1 MNRLLPAVALLC
13 FPLVAHVGV
22 NDVFFE
28 GLAGPYPLYVT
39 IRPPIVIPGIAE
51 ISIRSAAKDVKSI
64 RFTPM
69 TLTGAGSKYP
79 PTPDVAV
86 QAKEDPQL
94 FTGGLWLMF
103 AGAWQVRAMVEGD
116 RGPGSISIPVPA
128 ASQKLSTMDGLT
140 GSILVLLMLLL
151 AAGVIGIAGAAI
163 RESQLGPGLKPDG
176 VRIRRG
182 RIGMAGGVV
191 VSIMIIWFGRDWWN
205 AESRAYSKSIYKP
218 LVMQAS
224 LVGSRLELQ
233 LSSSGWLQ
241 PKGTDDFVADHEH
254 LMHLYAIREPGL
266 DAIFHLHPERREAGK
281 FAHEMPQMPKGKYR
295 LFADVV
301 HASGFPETMTAS
313 LEVPQDLTGPS
324 SSADDAGS
332 VLPLGGKADA
342 SVALAGGGRVVFD
355 RPSASRANQ
364 PTTLRFRV
372 FDKDDNPAP
381 NLRLYLGM
389 AAHLALV
396 KKDFSVF
403 SHIHPYGNISMAAFA
418 MAQSSLLPLGGNLL
432 VTSHANETG
441 GAAVPAEFSFP
452 FGFPSAG
459 EYRLILQFAGPKRV
473 ETVSFD
479 IAVMN

>member
-51 ISIRSAAKDVKSI
+51 ISIRSAARDVKSI

-79 PTPDVAV
+79 PSPDTAV
-86 QAKEDPQL
+86 QSKQDPQL
-94 FTGGLWLMF
+94 FTGGLWIMF

-140 GSILVLLMLLL
+140 GSVLTLMMLVL
-151 AAGVIGIAGAAI
+151 AAGVVGIAGAAI

-176 VRIRRG
+176 SRIRRG
-182 RIGMAGGVV
+182 RIAMAGGVV
-191 VSIMIIWFGRDWWN
+191 VSIVIIWFGRDWWN
-205 AESRAYSKSIYKP
+205 AESREYSKSIYKP
-218 LVMQAS
+218 LVMRAS

-241 PKGTDDFVADHEH
+241 PKGTDDFVADHGR

-281 FAHEMPQMPKGKYR
+281 FSHELPQMPKGKYR
-295 LFADVV
+295 LFADIV
-301 HASGFPETMTAS
+301 HASGFPETMSAS
-313 LEVPQDLTGPS
+313 VELPQDLAGPTS
-324 SSADDAGS
+324 SPDDAGS
-332 VLPLGGKADA
+332 VLPTIRKTEEQ
-342 SVALAGGGRVVFD
+342 VELAGGWRVVFD
-355 RPSASRANQ
+355 PPAALRANQ

-372 FDKDDNPAP
+372 FDAEGNPAA

-403 SHIHPYGNISMAAFA
+403 SHIHPYGNISMAAFE
-418 MAQSSLLPLGGNLL
+418 MAQSSLLPTGGDVLRS
-432 VTSHANETG
+432 SHANETG
-441 GAAVPAEFSFP
+441 RAAVPAEFSFP

-459 EYRLILQFAGPKRV
+459 DYRLILQFAGPKRV

-479 IAVMN
+479 IAVVN